1 MRSCHVAVALMLAPA
16 ALAQRPIVEIKVAGS
31 ERLAPAAVIAASGL
45 RIGQAV
51 TRAELDAAAQKL
63 FETGFFSSVN
73 YRYDPTAAGG
83 PAGYGVTLEITEEAA
98 RTPVELDIPGLDAE
112 QLWQQLKSADG
123 FIDRQMPNND
133 RASDYYKRAIEA
145 ALRKSNHA
153 EEIVMKTEADLHTGK
168 MVVIC
173 RPAHLPKVAAIRFEG
188 NAAIADGRLQAAM
201 AKVAMDQEYTE
212 RDFRRKLEFNLRPL
226 YDELG
231 RLTVAFPSV
240 KMADAGGGAVAVTA
254 AIDEGPVWRLGKVVL
269 TGDALP
275 LADMHDAARFAYGA
289 PANWKQFMASVNKME
304 QVLRR
309 DGYITVSSKPVRA
322 FHKATQVVDVD
333 LVVGK
338 GPQFLFGE
346 LHIEGLDEGTEKRLA
361 ALWKLP
367 GGAPMNQPYV
377 DEFVRSALPLVRG
390 KFRTFSSGMN
400 IHKGANVV
408 DVTLKFH

>member
-1 MRSCHVAVALMLAPA
+1 
-16 ALAQRPIVEIKVAGS
+16 
-31 ERLAPAAVIAASGL
+31 
-45 RIGQAV
+45 
-51 TRAELDAAAQKL
+51 
-63 FETGFFSSVN
+63 
-73 YRYDPTAAGG
+73 
-83 PAGYGVTLEITEEAA
+83 
-98 RTPVELDIPGLDAE
+98 
-112 QLWQQLKSADG
+112 
-123 FIDRQMPNND
+123 
-133 RASDYYKRAIEA
+133 
-145 ALRKSNHA
+145 
-153 EEIVMKTEADLHTGK
+153 
-168 MVVIC
+168 
-173 RPAHLPKVAAIRFEG
+173 
-188 NAAIADGRLQAAM
+188 M

-231 RLTVAFPSV
+231 RLTAAFPSV

-269 TGDALP
+269 AGDALP

-304 QVLRR
+304 QVLRS
-309 DGYITVSSKPVRA
+309 DGYITVSSKPARA
-322 FHKATQVVDVD
+322 FHESDPVVDVT
-333 LVVGK
+333 VEVRK

-361 ALWKLP
+361 ALWTLP
-367 GGAPMNQPYV
+367 GGAPMNQLYI
-377 DEFVRSALPLVRG
+377 DEFVHSAMNLLRG